1 MSDVIKNM
9 ISKNKRA
16 IFDVEAIV
24 QFNVGQI
31 QVARSTIEE
40 NITDAQ
46 QSYLVNAG
54 GNRELIMRT
63 TDDVFRNR
71 LMMIDQLSPTNTD
84 QEAFQ
89 LSMANRV
96 KVEYL
101 DHRSKINR
109 KMATIALK
117 MAEAIKALGEV
128 SETFYELN
136 EEMVNY
142 IDEIAD
148 SNGQWLDGELK
159 QQMDSAS
166 HHGNEM
172 RANEIEEVVR
182 SIRNSS
188 VETRKIIDDTFST
201 GETLKEKLN
210 NMQDAGNELRDQVIS
225 LREKVDANQKR
236 VLLFRILILAFLSVE
251 ITPQWLQFSSASWR
265 PSTDQNMTF
274 LAKFWNGSSPLLS

>member
-9 ISKNKRA
+9 IAKNKRA

-31 QVARSTIEE
+31 QVSRSTIEE

-46 QSYLVNAG
+46 QSYLINAA

-71 LMMIDQLSPTNTD
+71 MMMIEQLNPTNTD

-101 DHRSKINR
+101 EHRSKVNR

-128 SETFYELN
+128 SQTFYELN
-136 EEMVNY
+136 DEMVNY

-148 SNGQWLDGELK
+148 SNGQWFDGELK
-159 QQMDSAS
+159 QMMETAS
-166 HHGNEM
+166 HHGNES
-172 RANEIEEVVR
+172 RVNEIEEVVK
-182 SIRNSS
+182 SIKNSS
-188 VETRKIIDDTFST
+188 VETRKMIEDTFKT
-201 GETLKEKLN
+201 GEELKEKLN
-210 NMQDAGNELRDQVIS
+210 GLQDAGNEMRDNVIS

-236 VLLFRILILAFLSVE
+236 VAEQI
-251 ITPQWLQFSSASWR
+251 
-265 PSTDQNMTF
+265 
-274 LAKFWNGSSPLLS
+274 GG

>member
-9 ISKNKRA
+9 IAKNKRA
-16 IFDVEAIV
+16 IFDIEAIV

-109 KMATIALK
+109 KMASIALK

-148 SNGQWLDGELK
+148 SNG
-159 QQMDSAS
+159 
-166 HHGNEM
+166 
-172 RANEIEEVVR
+172 EIEELVR
-182 SIRNSS
+182 NIRNSS

-201 GETLKEKLN
+201 GETLKERLN

-236 VLLFRILILAFLSVE
+236 VSDKI
-251 ITPQWLQFSSASWR
+251 
-265 PSTDQNMTF
+265 
-274 LAKFWNGSSPLLS
+274 GS

>member
-9 ISKNKRA
+9 IQRNKRA
-16 IFDVEAIV
+16 IFDVEALV

-40 NITDAQ
+40 NITGAQ
-46 QSYLVNAG
+46 QSYLINAA

-71 LMMIDQLSPTNTD
+71 LMMIEGLTPTNND
-84 QEAFQ
+84 EEAFQ

-101 DHRSKINR
+101 EHRSKINR
-109 KMATIALK
+109 KMAGIAIK
-117 MAEAIKALGEV
+117 MADAIRALSDV
-128 SETFYELN
+128 SQTFYELN

-159 QQMDSAS
+159 QMMGQSS
-166 HHGNEM
+166 HHGNES
-172 RANEIEEVVR
+172 RVNEIEEVVR
-182 SIRNSS
+182 SIKNSS
-188 VETRKIIDDTFST
+188 IETRKIIEETFAT
-201 GETLKEKLN
+201 GETLKDKLN
-210 NMQDAGNELRDQVIS
+210 SMQDAGNELRDGVIS

-236 VLLFRILILAFLSVE
+236 VA
-251 ITPQWLQFSSASWR
+251 
-265 PSTDQNMTF
+265 DQI
-274 LAKFWNGSSPLLS
+274 GG

>member
-9 ISKNKRA
+9 IAKNKRA

-71 LMMIDQLSPTNTD
+71 LMMIEQLNPTNGD

-101 DHRSKINR
+101 DHRTKINR

-128 SETFYELN
+128 SEAFYEVN

-159 QQMDSAS
+159 QMDSAS

-172 RANEIEEVVR
+172 RVGEIEEVAK

-188 VETRKIIDDTFST
+188 TETRKIIDETFAT

-236 VLLFRILILAFLSVE
+236 VSERI
-251 ITPQWLQFSSASWR
+251 
-265 PSTDQNMTF
+265 
-274 LAKFWNGSSPLLS
+274 GS

>member
-1 MSDVIKNM
+1 M
-9 ISKNKRA
+9 IQRNKRA
-16 IFDVEAIV
+16 IFDVEALV

-46 QSYLVNAG
+46 QSYLINAA

-71 LMMIDQLSPTNTD
+71 LMMIEGLNPTNND
-84 QEAFQ
+84 EEAFQ

-101 DHRSKINR
+101 EHRSKINR
-109 KMATIALK
+109 KMAGIAIK
-117 MAEAIKALGEV
+117 MAEAIRALSDV
-128 SETFYELN
+128 SQTFYELN

-159 QQMDSAS
+159 QTMSQAS
-166 HHGNEM
+166 HHGNES
-172 RANEIEEVVR
+172 RVNEIEEVVR
-182 SIRNSS
+182 SIKNSS
-188 VETRKIIDDTFST
+188 IETRKIIDETFAT
-201 GETLKEKLN
+201 GETLKDKLN
-210 NMQDAGNELRDQVIS
+210 GMQDAGNELRESVIS

-236 VLLFRILILAFLSVE
+236 VA
-251 ITPQWLQFSSASWR
+251 
-265 PSTDQNMTF
+265 DQI
-274 LAKFWNGSSPLLS
+274 GG

>member
-9 ISKNKRA
+9 IQRNKRA
-16 IFDVEAIV
+16 IFDVEALV

-46 QSYLVNAG
+46 QSYLINAA

-71 LMMIDQLSPTNTD
+71 LMMIEGLTPTNND
-84 QEAFQ
+84 EEAFQ

-101 DHRSKINR
+101 EHRSKINR
-109 KMATIALK
+109 KMAGIAIK
-117 MAEAIKALGEV
+117 MAEAIRALSDV
-128 SETFYELN
+128 SQTFYELN

-159 QQMDSAS
+159 QTMSQAS
-166 HHGNEM
+166 HHGNES
-172 RANEIEEVVR
+172 RVNEIEEVVR
-182 SIRNSS
+182 SIKNSS
-188 VETRKIIDDTFST
+188 IETRKIIEETFAT
-201 GETLKEKLN
+201 GETLKDKLN
-210 NMQDAGNELRDQVIS
+210 GMQDAGNELRESVIS

-236 VLLFRILILAFLSVE
+236 VA
-251 ITPQWLQFSSASWR
+251 
-265 PSTDQNMTF
+265 DQI
-274 LAKFWNGSSPLLS
+274 GG

>member
-9 ISKNKRA
+9 IAKNKRA

-31 QVARSTIEE
+31 QVSRSTIEE

-46 QSYLVNAG
+46 QSYLINAA

-71 LMMIDQLSPTNTD
+71 MMMIEQLNPTNSD

-101 DHRSKINR
+101 EHRSKVNR

-128 SETFYELN
+128 SQTFYELN
-136 EEMVNY
+136 DEMVNY

-148 SNGQWLDGELK
+148 SNGQWFDGELK
-159 QQMDSAS
+159 QMMESAS
-166 HHGNEM
+166 HHGNES
-172 RANEIEEVVR
+172 RVNEIEEVVR
-182 SIRNSS
+182 SVKNSS
-188 VETRKIIDDTFST
+188 LETRKLIDDTFKT
-201 GETLKEKLN
+201 GEELKEKLN
-210 NMQDAGNELRDQVIS
+210 GLQDAGNEMRDNVIS

-236 VLLFRILILAFLSVE
+236 VA
-251 ITPQWLQFSSASWR
+251 
-265 PSTDQNMTF
+265 DQI
-274 LAKFWNGSSPLLS
+274 GG

>member
-1 MSDVIKNM
+1 M
-9 ISKNKRA
+9 IQRNKRA
-16 IFDVEAIV
+16 IFDVEAMV

-46 QSYLVNAG
+46 QSYLINAA

-71 LMMIDQLSPTNTD
+71 LTMIEELQPTNND

-101 DHRSKINR
+101 EHRSKINR
-109 KMATIALK
+109 KMSTIALK
-117 MAEAIKALGEV
+117 MAEAIRALSDV
-128 SETFYELN
+128 SQTFYELN

-148 SNGQWLDGELK
+148 SNGQWMDGELK
-159 QQMDSAS
+159 QMMEQSS
-166 HHGNEM
+166 HHGNES
-172 RANEIEEVVR
+172 RVNEIEQVVG
-182 SIRNSS
+182 SIKNSS
-188 VETRKIIDDTFST
+188 IETRKIIEETFST
-201 GETLKEKLN
+201 AESLKDKLN
-210 NMQDAGNELRDQVIS
+210 GMQDAGNELRDGVIS

-236 VLLFRILILAFLSVE
+236 VAEQI
-251 ITPQWLQFSSASWR
+251 
-265 PSTDQNMTF
+265 
-274 LAKFWNGSSPLLS
+274 G

>member
-9 ISKNKRA
+9 IQRNKRA
-16 IFDVEAIV
+16 IFDVEALV

-46 QSYLVNAG
+46 QSYLINAA

-71 LMMIDQLSPTNTD
+71 LMMIEGLTPTNND
-84 QEAFQ
+84 EEAFQ

-101 DHRSKINR
+101 EHRSKINR
-109 KMATIALK
+109 KMAGIAIK
-117 MAEAIKALGEV
+117 MAEAIRALSDV
-128 SETFYELN
+128 SQTFYELN

-148 SNGQWLDGELK
+148 SNGQWMDGELK
-159 QQMDSAS
+159 QMMGQSS
-166 HHGNEM
+166 HHGNES
-172 RANEIEEVVR
+172 RVNEIEEVVR
-182 SIRNSS
+182 SIKNSS
-188 VETRKIIDDTFST
+188 IETRKIIEETFAT
-201 GETLKEKLN
+201 GETLKDKLN
-210 NMQDAGNELRDQVIS
+210 GMQDAGNELRESVIS

-236 VLLFRILILAFLSVE
+236 VA
-251 ITPQWLQFSSASWR
+251 
-265 PSTDQNMTF
+265 DQI
-274 LAKFWNGSSPLLS
+274 GG

>member
-9 ISKNKRA
+9 IAKNKRA
-16 IFDVEAIV
+16 IFDIEASV

-71 LMMIDQLSPTNTD
+71 LMMIDQLNPTNTD

-109 KMATIALK
+109 KMASIALK
-117 MAEAIKALGEV
+117 IG
-128 SETFYELN
+128 Y
-136 EEMVNY
+136 
-142 IDEIAD
+142 
-148 SNGQWLDGELK
+148 
-159 QQMDSAS
+159 
-166 HHGNEM
+166 
-172 RANEIEEVVR
+172 VV
-182 SIRNSS
+182 
-188 VETRKIIDDTFST
+188 K
-201 GETLKEKLN
+201 
-210 NMQDAGNELRDQVIS
+210 
-225 LREKVDANQKR
+225 
-236 VLLFRILILAFLSVE
+236 
-251 ITPQWLQFSSASWR
+251 
-265 PSTDQNMTF
+265 
-274 LAKFWNGSSPLLS
+274 

>member
-9 ISKNKRA
+9 IQRNKRA
-16 IFDVEAIV
+16 IFDVEAMV

-46 QSYLVNAG
+46 QSYLINAA

-71 LMMIDQLSPTNTD
+71 LTMIEELQPTNND

-101 DHRSKINR
+101 EHRSKINR
-109 KMATIALK
+109 KMSTIALK
-117 MAEAIKALGEV
+117 MAEAIRALSDV
-128 SETFYELN
+128 SQTFYELN

-148 SNGQWLDGELK
+148 SNGQWMDGELK
-159 QQMDSAS
+159 QMMEQSS
-166 HHGNEM
+166 HHGNES
-172 RANEIEEVVR
+172 RVNEIEQVVG
-182 SIRNSS
+182 SIKNSS
-188 VETRKIIDDTFST
+188 IETRKIIEETFST
-201 GETLKEKLN
+201 AESLKDKLN
-210 NMQDAGNELRDQVIS
+210 TMQDAGNELRDGVIS

-236 VLLFRILILAFLSVE
+236 VAEQI
-251 ITPQWLQFSSASWR
+251 
-265 PSTDQNMTF
+265 
-274 LAKFWNGSSPLLS
+274 G

>member
-9 ISKNKRA
+9 IQRNKRA
-16 IFDVEAIV
+16 IFDVEALV

-46 QSYLVNAG
+46 QSYLINAA

-71 LMMIDQLSPTNTD
+71 LMMIEGLTPTNND
-84 QEAFQ
+84 EEAFQ

-101 DHRSKINR
+101 EHRSKINR
-109 KMATIALK
+109 KMAGIAIK
-117 MAEAIKALGEV
+117 MAEAIRALSDV
-128 SETFYELN
+128 SQTFYELN

-159 QQMDSAS
+159 QMMGQSS
-166 HHGNEM
+166 HHGNES
-172 RANEIEEVVR
+172 RVNEIEEVVR
-182 SIRNSS
+182 SINNSS
-188 VETRKIIDDTFST
+188 IETRKIIEETFAT
-201 GETLKEKLN
+201 GETLKDKLN
-210 NMQDAGNELRDQVIS
+210 GMQDAGNELRESVIS

-236 VLLFRILILAFLSVE
+236 VA
-251 ITPQWLQFSSASWR
+251 
-265 PSTDQNMTF
+265 DQI
-274 LAKFWNGSSPLLS
+274 GG

>member
-9 ISKNKRA
+9 IAKNKRA

-31 QVARSTIEE
+31 QVSRSTIEE

-46 QSYLVNAG
+46 QSYLINAA

-71 LMMIDQLSPTNTD
+71 MVMIEQLNPTNSD

-101 DHRSKINR
+101 EHRSKVNR

-128 SETFYELN
+128 SQTFYELN
-136 EEMVNY
+136 DEMVNY

-148 SNGQWLDGELK
+148 SNGQWFDGELK
-159 QQMDSAS
+159 QMMESAS
-166 HHGNEM
+166 HHGNES
-172 RANEIEEVVR
+172 RVNEIEEVVR
-182 SIRNSS
+182 SVKNSS
-188 VETRKIIDDTFST
+188 LETRKLIDDTFKT
-201 GETLKEKLN
+201 GEELKEKLN
-210 NMQDAGNELRDQVIS
+210 GLQDAGNEMRDNVIS

-236 VLLFRILILAFLSVE
+236 VAEQI
-251 ITPQWLQFSSASWR
+251 
-265 PSTDQNMTF
+265 
-274 LAKFWNGSSPLLS
+274 GG

>member
-9 ISKNKRA
+9 IQRNKRA
-16 IFDVEAIV
+16 IFDVEALV

-46 QSYLVNAG
+46 QSYLINAA

-71 LMMIDQLSPTNTD
+71 LMMIEGLTPTNND
-84 QEAFQ
+84 EEAFQ

-101 DHRSKINR
+101 EHRSKINR
-109 KMATIALK
+109 KMAGIAIK
-117 MAEAIKALGEV
+117 MAEAIRALSDV
-128 SETFYELN
+128 SQTFYELN

-159 QQMDSAS
+159 QMMGQSS
-166 HHGNEM
+166 HHGNES
-172 RANEIEEVVR
+172 RVNEIEEVVR
-182 SIRNSS
+182 SIKNSS
-188 VETRKIIDDTFST
+188 IETRKIIEETFAT
-201 GETLKEKLN
+201 GETLKDKLN
-210 NMQDAGNELRDQVIS
+210 GMQDAGNELRESVIS

-236 VLLFRILILAFLSVE
+236 VA
-251 ITPQWLQFSSASWR
+251 
-265 PSTDQNMTF
+265 DQI
-274 LAKFWNGSSPLLS
+274 GG

>member
-1 MSDVIKNM
+1 M
-9 ISKNKRA
+9 IQRNKRA
-16 IFDVEAIV
+16 IFDVEALV

-46 QSYLVNAG
+46 QSYLINAA

-71 LMMIDQLSPTNTD
+71 LMMIEGLTPTNND
-84 QEAFQ
+84 EEAFQ

-101 DHRSKINR
+101 EHRSKINR
-109 KMATIALK
+109 KMAGIAIK
-117 MAEAIKALGEV
+117 MAEAIRALSDV
-128 SETFYELN
+128 SQTFYELN

-159 QQMDSAS
+159 QMMGQSS
-166 HHGNEM
+166 HHGNES
-172 RANEIEEVVR
+172 RVNEIEEVVR
-182 SIRNSS
+182 SIKNSS
-188 VETRKIIDDTFST
+188 IETRKIIEETFAT
-201 GETLKEKLN
+201 GETLKDKLN
-210 NMQDAGNELRDQVIS
+210 SMQDAGNELRDGVIS

-236 VLLFRILILAFLSVE
+236 VA
-251 ITPQWLQFSSASWR
+251 
-265 PSTDQNMTF
+265 DQI
-274 LAKFWNGSSPLLS
+274 GG

>member
-9 ISKNKRA
+9 IAKNKRA
-16 IFDVEAIV
+16 IFDIEAIV

-31 QVARSTIEE
+31 QVSRSTIEE

-46 QSYLVNAG
+46 QSYLINAA

-71 LMMIDQLSPTNTD
+71 MMMIEQLNPTNTD

-101 DHRSKINR
+101 EHRSKVNR

-128 SETFYELN
+128 SQTFYELN
-136 EEMVNY
+136 DEMVNY

-148 SNGQWLDGELK
+148 SNGQWFDGELK
-159 QQMDSAS
+159 QMMETAS
-166 HHGNEM
+166 HHGNES
-172 RANEIEEVVR
+172 RVNEIEDVVK
-182 SIRNSS
+182 SIKNSS
-188 VETRKIIDDTFST
+188 VETRKMIEDTFKT
-201 GETLKEKLN
+201 GEELKEKLN
-210 NMQDAGNELRDQVIS
+210 GLQDAGNEMRDNVIS

-236 VLLFRILILAFLSVE
+236 VAEQI
-251 ITPQWLQFSSASWR
+251 
-265 PSTDQNMTF
+265 
-274 LAKFWNGSSPLLS
+274 GG

>member
-9 ISKNKRA
+9 IQRNKRA
-16 IFDVEAIV
+16 IFDVEALV

-46 QSYLVNAG
+46 QSYLINAA

-71 LMMIDQLSPTNTD
+71 LMMIEGLTPTNND
-84 QEAFQ
+84 EEAFQ

-101 DHRSKINR
+101 EHRSKINR
-109 KMATIALK
+109 KMASIALK
-117 MAEAIKALGEV
+117 MADAIRALSDV
-128 SETFYELN
+128 SQTFYELN

-148 SNGQWLDGELK
+148 SNGQWMDGELK
-159 QQMDSAS
+159 QMMGQSS
-166 HHGNEM
+166 HHGNES
-172 RANEIEEVVR
+172 RVNEIEEVVR
-182 SIRNSS
+182 SINNSS
-188 VETRKIIDDTFST
+188 IETRKIIVETFAT
-201 GETLKEKLN
+201 GETLKDKLN
-210 NMQDAGNELRDQVIS
+210 GMQDAGNELRESVIS

-236 VLLFRILILAFLSVE
+236 VA
-251 ITPQWLQFSSASWR
+251 
-265 PSTDQNMTF
+265 DQI
-274 LAKFWNGSSPLLS
+274 GG

>member
-9 ISKNKRA
+9 IQRNKRA
-16 IFDVEAIV
+16 IFDVEAMV

-46 QSYLVNAG
+46 QSYLINAA

-71 LMMIDQLSPTNTD
+71 LTMIEELQPTNND

-101 DHRSKINR
+101 EHRSKINR
-109 KMATIALK
+109 KMSTIALK
-117 MAEAIKALGEV
+117 MAEAIRALSDV
-128 SETFYELN
+128 SQTFYELN

-148 SNGQWLDGELK
+148 SNGQWMDGELK
-159 QQMDSAS
+159 QMMEQSS
-166 HHGNEM
+166 HHGNES
-172 RANEIEEVVR
+172 RVNEIEQVVG
-182 SIRNSS
+182 SIKNSS
-188 VETRKIIDDTFST
+188 IETRKIIEETFST
-201 GETLKEKLN
+201 AESLKDKLN
-210 NMQDAGNELRDQVIS
+210 GMQDAGNELRDGVIS

-236 VLLFRILILAFLSVE
+236 VAEQI
-251 ITPQWLQFSSASWR
+251 
-265 PSTDQNMTF
+265 
-274 LAKFWNGSSPLLS
+274 G

>member
-9 ISKNKRA
+9 IAKNKRA

-31 QVARSTIEE
+31 QVSRSTIEE

-46 QSYLVNAG
+46 QSYLINAA

-71 LMMIDQLSPTNTD
+71 MMMIEQLNPTNSD

-101 DHRSKINR
+101 EHRSKVNR

-128 SETFYELN
+128 SQTFYELN
-136 EEMVNY
+136 DEMVNY

-148 SNGQWLDGELK
+148 SNGQWFDGELK
-159 QQMDSAS
+159 QMMESAS
-166 HHGNEM
+166 HHGNES
-172 RANEIEEVVR
+172 RVNEIEEVVR
-182 SIRNSS
+182 SVKNSS
-188 VETRKIIDDTFST
+188 LETRKLIDDTFKT
-201 GETLKEKLN
+201 GEELKDKLN
-210 NMQDAGNELRDQVIS
+210 GLQDAGNEMRDNVIS

-236 VLLFRILILAFLSVE
+236 VAEQI
-251 ITPQWLQFSSASWR
+251 
-265 PSTDQNMTF
+265 
-274 LAKFWNGSSPLLS
+274 GS

>member
-9 ISKNKRA
+9 IQRNKRA
-16 IFDVEAIV
+16 IFDVEALV

-46 QSYLVNAG
+46 QSYLINAA

-71 LMMIDQLSPTNTD
+71 LMMIEGLTPTNND
-84 QEAFQ
+84 EEAFQ

-101 DHRSKINR
+101 EHRSKINR
-109 KMATIALK
+109 KMAGIAIK
-117 MAEAIKALGEV
+117 MADAIRALSDV
-128 SETFYELN
+128 SQTFYELN

-159 QQMDSAS
+159 QMMGQSS
-166 HHGNEM
+166 HHGNES
-172 RANEIEEVVR
+172 RVNEIEEVVR
-182 SIRNSS
+182 SIKNSS
-188 VETRKIIDDTFST
+188 IETRKIIEETFAT
-201 GETLKEKLN
+201 GETLKDKLN
-210 NMQDAGNELRDQVIS
+210 SMQDAGNELRDGVIS

-236 VLLFRILILAFLSVE
+236 VA
-251 ITPQWLQFSSASWR
+251 
-265 PSTDQNMTF
+265 DQI
-274 LAKFWNGSSPLLS
+274 GG

>member
-9 ISKNKRA
+9 IQRNKRA
-16 IFDVEAIV
+16 IFDVEALV

-46 QSYLVNAG
+46 QSYLINAA

-71 LMMIDQLSPTNTD
+71 LMMIEGLTPTNND
-84 QEAFQ
+84 EEAFQ

-101 DHRSKINR
+101 EHRSKINR
-109 KMATIALK
+109 KMAGIAIK
-117 MAEAIKALGEV
+117 MAEAIRALSDV
-128 SETFYELN
+128 SQTFYELN

-148 SNGQWLDGELK
+148 SNGQWMDGELK
-159 QQMDSAS
+159 QMMGQSS
-166 HHGNEM
+166 HHGNES
-172 RANEIEEVVR
+172 RVNEIEEVVR
-182 SIRNSS
+182 SINNSS
-188 VETRKIIDDTFST
+188 IETRKIIEETFAT
-201 GETLKEKLN
+201 GETLKDKLN
-210 NMQDAGNELRDQVIS
+210 SMQDAGNELRDGVIS

-236 VLLFRILILAFLSVE
+236 VA
-251 ITPQWLQFSSASWR
+251 
-265 PSTDQNMTF
+265 DQI
-274 LAKFWNGSSPLLS
+274 GG

>member
-9 ISKNKRA
+9 IAKNKRA
-16 IFDVEAIV
+16 IFDIEAIV

-31 QVARSTIEE
+31 QVSRSTIEE

-46 QSYLVNAG
+46 QSYLINAA

-71 LMMIDQLSPTNTD
+71 LMMIEQLNPTNTD

-101 DHRSKINR
+101 EHRSKVNR

-128 SETFYELN
+128 SQTFYELN
-136 EEMVNY
+136 DEMVNY

-148 SNGQWLDGELK
+148 SNGQWFDGELK
-159 QQMDSAS
+159 QMMETAS
-166 HHGNEM
+166 HHGNES
-172 RANEIEEVVR
+172 RVNEIEEVVK
-182 SIRNSS
+182 SIKNSS
-188 VETRKIIDDTFST
+188 VETRKMIEDTFKT
-201 GETLKEKLN
+201 GEELKEKLN
-210 NMQDAGNELRDQVIS
+210 GLQDAGNEMRDNVIS

-236 VLLFRILILAFLSVE
+236 VAEQI
-251 ITPQWLQFSSASWR
+251 
-265 PSTDQNMTF
+265 
-274 LAKFWNGSSPLLS
+274 GG